1 MKKWMYVATA
11 VVLCGTISCSSKK
24 ESKSTQSYTTSTE
37 VLQGSWNI
45 ISVDG
50 KKSVSEEPTF
60 LAFDLK
66 EKRIHGN
73 NGCNIING
81 ELIVGDDGSFRLDKV
96 ISTMRACMGE
106 NPERQIMEALNN
118 TTSFKIE
125 SDKFL
130 KLYNANKKEV
140 ITLKRQPFSELE
152 GTWDVTL
159 INEKPLT
166 DDQKPFIT
174 FNTKDRKIT
183 GNAGCNRM
191 NGQITTDNA
200 NEYFLSLG
208 QIATTRMACPGNT
221 EPTFLKA
228 LENVKAFKLL
238 PEKNGKKYA
247 GLCDSEGKIII
258 TLEKRNDR

>member
-1 MKKWMYVATA
+1 
-11 VVLCGTISCSSKK
+11 
-24 ESKSTQSYTTSTE
+24 
-37 VLQGSWNI
+37 
-45 ISVDG
+45 
-50 KKSVSEEPTF
+50 
-60 LAFDLK
+60 
-66 EKRIHGN
+66 
-73 NGCNIING
+73 
-81 ELIVGDDGSFRLDKV
+81 
-96 ISTMRACMGE
+96 MGE

>member
-1 MKKWMYVATA
+1 MYVATA

-50 KKSVSEEPTF
+50 KKIVSEEPTF

-125 SDKFL
+125 SGK
-130 KLYNANKKEV
+130 
-140 ITLKRQPFSELE
+140 FSELE

>member
-50 KKSVSEEPTF
+50 KKIVSEEPTF

-125 SDKFL
+125 SGKFL
-130 KLYNANKKEV
+130 K
-140 ITLKRQPFSELE
+140 PFSELE

>member
-1 MKKWMYVATA
+1 M
-11 VVLCGTISCSSKK
+11 
-24 ESKSTQSYTTSTE
+24 
-37 VLQGSWNI
+37 
-45 ISVDG
+45 
-50 KKSVSEEPTF
+50 
-60 LAFDLK
+60 
-66 EKRIHGN
+66 
-73 NGCNIING
+73 
-81 ELIVGDDGSFRLDKV
+81 
-96 ISTMRACMGE
+96 
-106 NPERQIMEALNN
+106 
-118 TTSFKIE
+118 
-125 SDKFL
+125 
-130 KLYNANKKEV
+130 

-166 DDQKPFIT
+166 VIKSLLLHQYK
-174 FNTKDRKIT
+174 RSEIT

>member
-1 MKKWMYVATA
+1 MKKWMYVATTVA
-11 VVLCGTISCSSKK
+11 LCGTISCSSKK

-37 VLQGSWNI
+37 LLSGNWNI

-50 KKSVSEEPTF
+50 KKIVSEEPAF

-66 EKRIHGN
+66 EKRMHGN

-118 TTSFKIE
+118 TASFKIE
-125 SDKFL
+125 SDKYL
-130 KLYNANKKEV
+130 KLYNANNKEL
-140 ITLKRQPFSELE
+140 ISLKRQPFSELE
-152 GTWDVTL
+152 GTWNVTL

-200 NEYFLSLG
+200 NEYFISLG

-221 EPTFLKA
+221 EPTLLKA
-228 LENVKAFKLL
+228 LENVKSFKLL
-238 PEKNGKKYA
+238 PDKNGKKYA
-247 GLCDSEGKIII
+247 GLCDSQGKTIV
-258 TLEKRNDR
+258 TLEKSSDQ